1 MKKFVFLLTLTVFA
15 GTAFADLASDLDD
28 HFRVYMIKP
37 EKRSQGDRVTVSGDT
52 ATVYYWESLKGRKP
66 EEAICDAYE
75 WLLLGRTSYGRGA
88 KEAFDKYGSL
98 NQINMTF
105 YEIDFS
111 TKKGTRRAE
120 ILPSQN
126 VFEYISIGVRRDSLN
141 RKNFNRK
148 EVEQMIA
155 DHKCADVGKAFIDTV
170 SVNENYLKSRK

>member
-1 MKKFVFLLTLTVFA
+1 MRLKTLFLATLIVS
-15 GTAFADLASDLDD
+15 GNAFADMAADLDD
-28 HFRVYMIKP
+28 HFRIYMIKP
-37 EKRSQGDRVTVSGDT
+37 EKRSPGDRVTVNGDT
-52 ATVYYWESLKGRKP
+52 ANILYWESLKTRKP

-75 WLLLGRTSYGRGA
+75 WLLLGRTSYGLGA

-111 TKKGTRRAE
+111 TKKGARRAE

-141 RKNFNRK
+141 RKNFDRK
-148 EVEQMIA
+148 TVKQMLA
-155 DHKCADVGKAFIDTV
+155 EHKCAEVGKTFIDTV
-170 SVNENYLKSRK
+170 SINENYLKSRK

>member
-1 MKKFVFLLTLTVFA
+1 MRLKTLFLAALIVW
-15 GTAFADLASDLDD
+15 GNAFADMAADLDD

-52 ATVYYWESLKGRKP
+52 ATIFYWESLKTRKP

-75 WLLLGRTSYGRGA
+75 WLLLGRTTYGRGA
-88 KEAFDKYGSL
+88 KEAFDKYDSL

-141 RKNFNRK
+141 RKNFDRK
-148 EVEQMIA
+148 NVQQMIA
-155 DHKCADVGKAFIDTV
+155 DHKCADVGKIFIDTV
-170 SVNENYLKSRK
+170 SINENYLKSRK